1 MDHNYNL
8 PTWELLQKRLVWQ
21 HLDFVHH
28 LDVLDFG
35 SGNGVTADYFAR
47 DNRVTAIEPSG
58 DMLSKAVNRN
68 GYAVMQ
74 GSLDRLK
81 ELDSG
86 SFDIILCHN
95 VLEYAEARID
105 ILCEFSRLLKPG
117 GQLSILKHNL
127 NGRVMQMA
135 VLLNNFDHAMELLD
149 GKQGMSQ
156 DFGAIN
162 YYGDGDLLAW
172 CPDFKLVKTL
182 GLRTFYDLQ
191 QNQEI
196 QSSSEWQESMME
208 MERRVE
214 DIPAFQNIAFFH
226 HVLLAKKEADC

>member
-8 PTWELLQKRLVWQ
+8 PTWELLQKLLVWQ
-21 HLDFVHH
+21 QLDFVHGKT
-28 LDVLDFG
+28 VLDFG
-35 SGNGVTADYFAR
+35 SGNGVTADHFAE
-47 DNRVTAIEPSG
+47 DNRVTAIEPSSE
-58 DMLSKAVNRN
+58 MLAQAVNRS
-68 GYAVMQ
+68 GYTLMQ

-86 SFDIILCHN
+86 SFDVILCHN
-95 VLEYAEARID
+95 VLEYARERAD
-105 ILCEFSRLLKPG
+105 ILCEFSRLLKQDG
-117 GQLSILKHNL
+117 LLSILKHNL
-127 NGRVMQMA
+127 NGRVMQMT
-135 VLLNNFDHAMELLD
+135 VLLNNFYHAKELLD
-149 GKQGMSQ
+149 GKNGTSK

-162 YYGDGDLLAW
+162 YYDDGDLQLW
-172 CPDFKLVKTL
+172 CPDFQIVKTK

-196 QSSSEWQESMME
+196 QSEAQWQESMVD

-226 HVLLAKKEADC
+226 HLLLKKR